1 MAEIE
6 EKGTVPAAEQ
16 APKKQKPRWKKVVST
31 VLTALI
37 VLVLVAAVLVVV
49 QTKLSKKPFIFGYA
63 TCFVVSN
70 SMEPT
75 IMTHDVIIVEQIN
88 DPSELKKGDIVT
100 FVSEKQSD
108 YKGAVVTH
116 RIVSEGVENGYFTTR
131 GDNGLTNFKD
141 DAPTPYENLI
151 GRYVRISRVL
161 TFIYRAFTSKYGF
174 LLLVFIPLMILL
186 GVQVVNFRRA
196 CRMDDDG
203 KLPEEKTAEEIQE
216 QAAKEKKEKED
227 EIKRKAVEEYLAS
240 KKRLEKAA
248 KDSKKK

>member
-6 EKGTVPAAEQ
+6 QKEPVSASEQ
-16 APKKQKPRWKKVVST
+16 APAKKKPGWKKVVGT
-31 VLTALI
+31 VLTVLV

-63 TCFVVSN
+63 TFFVMSN

-75 IMTHDVIIVEQIN
+75 IMTHDVIIVEEIN

-116 RIVSEGVENGYFTTR
+116 RLVSEGVENGYFTTR

-141 DAPTPYENLI
+141 DDPTPYKNVI
-151 GRYVRISRVL
+151 GRYVKTSRVL
-161 TFIYRAFTSKYGF
+161 TFVYTVFTSKYGF
-174 LLLVFIPLMILL
+174 LFLVFIPLMILL
-186 GVQVVNFRRA
+186 VVQIVNFRRA
-196 CRMDDDG
+196 CRMDKDG
-203 KLPEEKTAEEIQE
+203 RMPEEKTEEEIRE
-216 QAAKEKKEKED
+216 QAIKERED

-240 KKRLEKAA
+240 KKRIEKAS
-248 KDSKKK
+248 KDGKKK